1 MTDHVIAIVALLISI
16 AGTLCNA
23 IATAWAIVRH
33 CRTDD
38 EKRGEDRARML
49 AIEQIQRRQQQ

>member
-1 MTDHVIAIVALLISI
+1 MTDHVIALVALII
-16 AGTLCNA
+16 GIVGTTFNA
-23 IATAWAIVRH
+23 IATAWAIIRH